1 MGGSLGTRL
10 DIVCDGGLGT
20 RLDIVCDG
28 GLGTRLDIVWDRL
41 SKFCQHYFI

>member
-1 MGGSLGTRL
+1 MGGS
-10 DIVCDGGLGT
+10 LGT